1 MSAAGHQASQ
11 PPLRRDR
18 QSAVVAGVCAGL
30 GRRLGIDPIILR
42 VIFIAATAA
51 GGLGVGLYLLGWVAM
66 PAEGERRSGGLRV
79 PALPGGRDSWTVAGG
94 IGLLALAL
102 LLVFRQ
108 WGLWI
113 GDALVWP
120 VVLAAAGGALIWR
133 QSANAADP
141 APAREAPARVGGGS
155 ALGRAALGVALVVGA
170 ALLFLYFNDAL
181 RPARDVLL
189 PAVVVLVAG
198 TLILAPWW
206 IRLVRGLADERAE
219 RVRSQERA
227 ELAAHLHDSVLQT
240 LALMQRRAENP
251 REVAGLARRQE
262 RELRAWLNGG
272 RPLGERGTLAAALEL
287 AAAEVEENHGVAVD
301 VVTVGDCPLDA
312 GAEALVA
319 ATREAVVNAA
329 KFAGPEPVSRLRGG
343 RRGARRGVR
352 PRPRPGVRPRRGPGG
367 PARGARVDRGPH
379 APPRRRRR
387 RAHGRG
393 RRHRGRAAAGAGAMT
408 GPRPERRHR
417 RRPPAVP
424 LRRARRARRARRGA
438 RRRRAT
444 SRTPSAA
451 SSSWSPTS
459 CCSTSRCR
467 AAAACR

>member
-1 MSAAGHQASQ
+1 MADMSAAGHRASQ

-18 QSAVVAGVCAGL
+18 EHAVVGGVCAGL

-42 VIFIAATAA
+42 VVFIAASAA
-51 GGLGVGLYLLGWVAM
+51 GGLGIGLYLLAWVAM
-66 PAEGERRSGGLRV
+66 PAEGERRAGALRV

-94 IGLLALAL
+94 IGLLALSL
-102 LLVFRQ
+102 LLLFRQ

-113 GDALVWP
+113 GDGLVWP

-133 QSANAADP
+133 QSASAADP

-189 PAVVVLVAG
+189 PVVVVLVAG
-198 TLILAPWW
+198 TLILTPWW

-287 AAAEVEENHGVAVD
+287 AAAEVEEDHGVAVD
-301 VVTVGDCPLDA
+301 IVTVGDCPLDA

-319 ATREAVVNAA
+319 ATREAVLNAA
-329 KFAGPEPVSRLRGG
+329 KFAGPEPVSVYAEVGEERVEVFVRDRGPG
-343 RRGARRGVR
+343 FDPDAVPEDRRGVR
-352 PRPRPGVRPRRGPGG
+352 ESIV
-367 PARGARVDRGPH
+367 
-379 APPRRRRR
+379 
-387 RAHGRG
+387 GRM
-393 RRHRGRAAAGAGAMT
+393 RRHGGDAVVHT
-408 GPRPERRHR
+408 GTGEGTE
-417 RRPPAVP
+417 VE
-424 LRRARRARRARRGA
+424 LRLERAR
-438 RRRRAT
+438 
-444 SRTPSAA
+444 
-451 SSSWSPTS
+451 
-459 CCSTSRCR
+459 
-467 AAAACR
+467 